1 MNNIYNAAK
10 KIYWKMPQ
18 SVQSKLRMPARKL
31 ANYLRKTEIDDYNH
45 SKNGDLSW
53 SQFEKNILIHSN
65 KYKGVFIQSPVID
78 WDVDLYQRPQHLANA
93 FAKLGYL
100 VIYCTLNWTKDN
112 VSGFR
117 QVSPNIWLTNYN
129 VTGKIPDAI
138 VSIYSTSY
146 ANADNI
152 INAKNKN
159 YQLIYEYIDHIDPQ
173 ISGDPENIARL
184 LRLKEYAFNGGADK
198 IVASSIALYDEASA
212 VVGADN
218 VILSQNGVDTAHY
231 RNLTAN
237 DVILPN
243 DYKEFRKKYKNI
255 VGYFGA
261 LAPWIWY
268 DTVNEIT
275 QNNPDIGFI
284 FIGPDYYGGSE
295 SLTKRANVLCTG
307 AIDYKELPIYARE
320 FDICL
325 IPFEPGE
332 IAKTTSPLKLFEY
345 FALEKPVVVTSEMR
359 ECIVYDEVFRGKDSE
374 ELSKEIHKALKLK
387 NDQCF
392 KAKLALLADQNNW
405 TNRAI
410 AFEGAFKDAKQ

>member
-1 MNNIYNAAK
+1 MSHMYDVAK

-18 SVQSKLRMPARKL
+18 GVQRKLRLPARRIAK
-31 ANYLRKTEIDDYNH
+31 YLRTTDVVEYNPVNN
-45 SKNGDLSW
+45 SDLSW
-53 SQFEKNILIHSN
+53 SQFQENILINSSS
-65 KYKGVFIQSPVID
+65 YKGVFIQSPVID
-78 WDVDLYQRPQHLANA
+78 WDVELYQRPQHLANA

-100 VIYCTLNWTKDN
+100 VIYCTLNWTRDN

-129 VTGKIPDAI
+129 VTGKIPGAI

-152 INAKNKN
+152 INDTEKN
-159 YQLIYEYIDHIDPQ
+159 YHLVYEYIDHIDPK
-173 ISGDPENIARL
+173 ISGDTENISRL
-184 LRLKEYAFNGGADK
+184 MRLKDFAFGGGADK

-212 VVGADN
+212 RVGAEN
-218 VILSQNGVDTAHY
+218 VILSQNGVDTVHY
-231 RNLTAN
+231 RNLNAS
-237 DVILPN
+237 DVNLPSE
-243 DYKEFRKKYKNI
+243 YKDFRKKYQNI

-275 QNNPDIGFI
+275 KNNPEIGFI
-284 FIGPDYYGGSE
+284 FIGPDYYGGAE
-295 SLTKRANVLCTG
+295 NITKRANVLCTG
-307 AIDYKELPIYARE
+307 AIDYKELPVYAKE
-320 FDICL
+320 FDICF

-345 FALEKPVVVTSEMR
+345 FALEKPVVVTAEMK
-359 ECIVYDEVFRGKDSE
+359 ECIVYDEVFRGKNSE
-374 ELSKEIHKALKLK
+374 ELSKAIHDALKLK
-387 NDQCF
+387 NDQAF

-410 AFEGAFKDAKQ
+410 AFEGAFKGVKQ